1 MPVLLGFR
9 LFELKGA
16 FGKRIVGVMGARVD
30 TQDIDAMLK
39 TLAVIDKRSQT
50 TCQIFDADRIAGE
63 EHLVHA
69 AKLALTAQA
78 THLNFAD
85 SLNIELVCWVS
96 GLRQIARAFDRV
108 GVRKGCSH
116 VAVLTVGKDREDV
129 KRAQME
135 TLRRLNLDRDDKVLD
150 VNSKK
155 ISVLMKVFDISKKEL
170 QIAPIEKLVLEKVA
184 LLSLQR

>member
-16 FGKRIVGVMGARVD
+16 FGKSIVGIMGALANV
-30 TQDIDAMLK
+30 QDIDAMLK
-39 TLAVIDKRSQT
+39 TLAIIDKRSQT
-50 TCQIFDADRIAGE
+50 INQIFDADRIAGK

-78 THLNFAD
+78 THMSFAD

-96 GLRQIARAFDRV
+96 GLRQIIRAFDRV
-108 GVRKGCSH
+108 GVRKGCNRA
-116 VAVLTVGKDREDV
+116 AVLTIGKRREDV
-129 KRAQME
+129 KRAQTE
-135 TLRRLNLDRDDKVLD
+135 TLRELNLDHDDKVLD
-150 VNSKK
+150 VDSNK
-155 ISVLMKVFDISKKEL
+155 IPMLMKVFNISKKEL
-170 QIAPIEKLVLEKVA
+170 EIAPIEKLVLEKIA